1 MEQLKGMNEDA
12 HKYLNKF
19 DPNRWS
25 RAWFNKYSKCGLF
38 INNICECFNSYTLK
52 AHDKLILTM
61 LVIRKKLM
69 RKNQVKRDVIE
80 KLTSKLCLK
89 IAAKLDAMECI
100 ITHNDLL
107 TPPATSVSFII
118 LAILIY
124 VMLYSSTC

>member
-52 AHDKLILTM
+52 ARDKLILTM
-61 LVIRKKLM
+61 L
-69 RKNQVKRDVIE
+69 KRDVIE